1 MPTGRAVPPATRIR
15 EVRAAVIASFS
26 PHIGA
31 SFTFVHLNREL
42 LISSHFLA
50 RHQAVKL
57 TQVWRVDYPSVRR
70 KETRYSCTSKLLYT
84 IDVLTGL
91 FLPILGKSHF
101 FFSWKFF
108 HRLSKVVS
116 YWVKNYRRK
125 TKMLSFLTVIDTTF
139 HLIINILFSGAM
151 ISALQLYDWE
161 KSFWIGKNPLIWHWE
176 WGLTSAPWEP

>member
-1 MPTGRAVPPATRIR
+1 MCKVVNTNQISKNIRANKTLNKNKANKTQKLTQTVPTGRAVPPATRIR

-42 LISSHFLA
+42 LVSSHFLA

-57 TQVWRVDYPSVRR
+57 TQIWRVDYPSVRR

-91 FLPILGKSHF
+91 FLPILGTSHF
-101 FFSWKFF
+101 FFSWEFF

-116 YWVKNYRRK
+116 YWVKNY
-125 TKMLSFLTVIDTTF
+125 
-139 HLIINILFSGAM
+139 
-151 ISALQLYDWE
+151 
-161 KSFWIGKNPLIWHWE
+161 
-176 WGLTSAPWEP
+176 